1 MNKYHNTFKTD
12 LNCPLQKD
20 IFNNMNE
27 QQKRFFGYTENYQLP
42 QVNDTTSIK
51 YTKTKNCKSSNKNS
65 NKNSSKSSN
74 KNSSKSSNKNSN
86 KNSSK
91 SSMLIPS
98 YELQMKAAGY
108 LLAASNASKR
118 EAKIKKL

>member
-51 YTKTKNCKSSNKNS
+51 YTKTKNCKNS
-65 NKNSSKSSN
+65 NKNSN

>member
-12 LNCPLQKD
+12 LNCPLQRD

-27 QQKRFFGYTENYQLP
+27 QQKRFFGYTDNHQL
-42 QVNDTTSIK
+42 QQINTDTKSIK
-51 YTKTKNCKSSNKNS
+51 TTKTKSSNRSSNKSSNK
-65 NKNSSKSSN
+65 SSN
-74 KNSSKSSNKNSN
+74 
-86 KNSSK
+86 
-91 SSMLIPS
+91 LIPS

-108 LLAASNASKR
+108 ILAASNASKR